1 MLFDLFAVI
10 LLSEI
15 RNGSDDNIKTI
26 TAMTKKNLSMM
37 LIGMMM
43 LCTANTFGKTNTPP
57 HVNNHPGY
65 NREMKAVDMRHHHM
79 DVRHA
84 NNTRTYVAPAP
95 KVVVV
100 KPVPA
105 RPVVVTV
112 PPRPVPRPVPVH
124 HVDGKVA
131 AGIAVGA
138 IVGGIISALAD

>member
-1 MLFDLFAVI
+1 MQIALFAVI

-15 RNGSDDNIKTI
+15 RNSSDDNIKTL
-26 TAMTKKNLSMM
+26 TTMTKMNLSMM

-43 LCTANTFGKTNTPP
+43 LCTTNTFGKTNNPP

-65 NREMKAVDMRHHHM
+65 NKEMRVMNMPPKHM
-79 DVRHA
+79 DARHA
-84 NNTRTYVAPAP
+84 NHHNTHVAPAP
-95 KVVVV
+95 KVVV
-100 KPVPA
+100 KPVPP

-112 PPRPVPRPVPVH
+112 PPRPVPRPMPVH

-138 IVGGIISALAD
+138 IVGGIVSALVD